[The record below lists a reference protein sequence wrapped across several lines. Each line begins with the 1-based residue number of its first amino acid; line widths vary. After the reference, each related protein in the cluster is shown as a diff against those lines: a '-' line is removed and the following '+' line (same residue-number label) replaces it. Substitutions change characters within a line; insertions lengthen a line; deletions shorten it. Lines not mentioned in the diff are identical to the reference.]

1 MAAREDSSQQTAT
14 TQQDGNSVVFVD
26 THLTKLDDRKIKR
39 IGLYTSSDLPQINQ
53 LLLDLQ
59 RIFPKEY
66 GLLDRQTI
74 YIRLNGETRVTKL
87 TTDLNFPEA
96 VEDENPAARR
106 VSLYLSDLARIVIG
120 LAKTFNA
127 IWHDDLIKEFTEN
140 FDELDRIAEWTGT
153 SDGEY
158 ISEFDL
164 ARNAYKIQELLDL
177 LTEVFAKYAGST
189 TVAEPTAAPEEEVPA
204 AQAGTATVPVVAP
217 SNSSQDTQQSEDGG
231 DTEEQ
236 EQTNDPQEN
245 SDITTEA
252 LFISSAAYHNLITQF
267 LDNAGLT
274 EASLTP
280 ELQRQLAQLNQ
291 SLKDKL
297 WDIIESL
304 PPEQREKLL
313 SHGLRIFLYQ
323 KLLIA
328 LQQDPTFYVLLDQ
341 FYQSYSQLI
350 YEENGLTVAE
360 ERIAEIEQYFATVSI
375 DQGINEQELNP
386 ILEKIRAQIRA
397 WKAQV
402 AEQAE
407 QERLQ
412 KKQNQEKFLDA
423 DKDKDGVIE
432 PDELEDYAITRLSS
446 PKIHFLPQQES
457 QLESHFSASGYDPQ
471 RRRLI
476 QDQSARMLWGTLA
489 ELFKDDIDQLNKLP
503 KSLQDQVYTQTLTYI
518 MGLSPDEQD
527 TLVLSP
533 SSLIRHIKNNSYRIL
548 GDAQFQHSYSQYTE
562 TKTATIISRAN
573 RVEKETEWAYSQL
586 SFELFGAHN
595 ISDENV
601 PDTADL
607 QGVKDEVDKYLH
619 ETVFAYMEQLP
630 TEDLLHLYLHSK
642 DRNEFLKEV
651 HKYLN
656 TDQVFVENIS
666 LFYTNLLVHYEKTNQ
681 VGRRDDLQRSLNTM
695 AQYDGRYFKVRASA
709 PAPVV
714 LLDNSLE
721 KVLKTDSKMIFDQSD
736 VTIRT
741 LVLNLG
747 LEDTLNLIQKNRSTV
762 LESVFQLP
770 PGTLTNA
777 NIEEFR
783 SLLSEYAK
791 VRSSELIASTASA
804 KPLSGIEAMYPGLRL
819 DKADTSFTKPNTASS
834 SAANQISSVRTV
846 QTVVQSRGKDGDEV
860 VAEATDTKTIKEKR
874 SVVLKY
880 FGGDWNSLSQA
891 DQASLYLY
899 YDLPFNEQ
907 TLKTDINNRLP
918 FIYEYIDFRAKKDY
932 GKVLKRLS
940 EEYERHGQKNFN
952 SVLKAGYLEATPSA
966 DHQRKINQLML
977 AVQVYE
983 FTELED
989 KVLQLAIAQA
999 AGYATAEALI
1009 EEQAILAQNAL
1020 SNAPEL
1026 NQIIQQLQF
1035 IDELLPE
1042 NLAAQT
1048 DVTGRSFL
1056 ENIRTSRRSAAVATE
1071 SGGSLFSAAASLA
1084 NPKSKLL
1091 GALEQI
1097 GGDKVKNE
1105 LLKKGAQSLGVK
1117 ALAGVASGGLL
1128 TAVMIGAD
1136 LLRSKKFREF
1146 VMYGSTAL
1154 VSSMLLALSSWGG
1167 LLGAIFGGAFGL
1179 QAGGLFGA
1187 MGGGLLGGYGGSAI
1201 FPQQWGN
1208 SIGFSP
1214 RQAPGLESLFPENN
1228 ASISDVGMRDARAG
1242 ATGGE
1247 GGGGA
1252 GGTGSTAAA
1261 TSAQGGG
1268 AGSTAASN
1276 AATSAAQASTTATS
1290 TTAAASTTT
1299 AAAASSFFTNLLG
1312 MPIALA
1318 APTVGLIIVTFFTG
1332 MTILVI
1338 SAAFLVPIPTRDS
1351 DWKSID
1357 DDPDNIAEEIEN
1369 RYIEVDKVAST
1380 TQIEN
1385 GVNTEVT
1392 YTITVT
1398 PKNDYTLRITKV
1410 TDTFRKSTEG
1420 GPDLSSG
1427 VTEGSFPAEPFSEPF
1442 EFSYTVMIGEGLVDS
1457 RVTNTLQVGFE
1468 AIDRNGYTVERNGLF
1483 KTSASIKVGNP
1494 VEGCWPTTGSITQL
1508 PYGHGSHNEDSYN
1521 SDAYDIGAAAG
1532 TPIYAPYSGELCRQ
1546 NYDGGGYGNWVNL
1559 TVPMEGVELV
1569 FIFAHLQKDAIPRS
1583 QQCMDVAASDL
1594 IGTVDST
1601 GNSTG
1606 NHLHYELVNDTPTAG
1621 LTLLDLVPK
1630 ETGTPRI
1637 DDFVSDC
1644 HE

>member
-1 MAAREDSSQQTAT
+1 MATRDESSQQTAT
-14 TQQDGNSVVFVD
+14 QQQDGNSVVFVD
-26 THLTKLDDRKIKR
+26 SHLTKLDDKKIKS
-39 IGLYTSSDLPQINQ
+39 IGLYTASDLPQINQ
-53 LLLDLQ
+53 LLLDLH
-59 RIFPKEY
+59 RVFPKEY

-87 TTDLNFPEA
+87 TTDLNFPEL
-96 VEDENPAARR
+96 VEEENPAARR
-106 VSLYLSDLARIVIG
+106 VSLYLSDLARIVVG

-127 IWHDDLIKEFTEN
+127 IWHDDLVKEYTEN
-140 FDELDRIAEWTGT
+140 FDDLDRIAEWTGT

-177 LTEVFAKYAGST
+177 LTEVFEKHAGTNVETAT
-189 TVAEPTAAPEEEVPA
+189 TTAPDEAAPA
-204 AQAGTATVPVVAP
+204 AQAGTATVPVVA
-217 SNSSQDTQQSEDGG
+217 SSSTSQETQEAEDGG
-231 DTEEQ
+231 DTENQ
-236 EQTNDPQEN
+236 EQTTNPQQN
-245 SDITTEA
+245 SDIATEA

-274 EASLTP
+274 ESRLPP

-297 WDIIESL
+297 WDIIENL
-304 PPEQREKLL
+304 PPDQRERLL

-323 KLLIA
+323 KLLIS
-328 LQQDPTFYVLLDQ
+328 LQQDPIFYVLLDQ

-360 ERIAEIEQYFATVSI
+360 ERIAEIERYFATVAV

-386 ILEKIRAQIRA
+386 ILEKIRAQIKA

-407 QERLQ
+407 QERQQ
-412 KKQNQEKFLDA
+412 KEQQQEKFLDA

-432 PDELEDYAITRLSS
+432 PDELEDYAISRLAS
-446 PKIHFLPQQES
+446 PKIHFQPQQES
-457 QLESHFSASGYDPQ
+457 QLDSLFSANGFDPK
-471 RRRLI
+471 RRRLA

-489 ELFKDDIDQLNKLP
+489 ELFKDDVDQLNKLP
-503 KSLQDQVYTQTLTYI
+503 QSIRDQVYIQTLTYI

-527 TLVLSP
+527 TLILSP

-548 GDAQFQHSYSQYTE
+548 GDAQFQHSYSQYTQ

-573 RVEKETEWAYSQL
+573 RVEKETEWAYQQL

-595 ISDENV
+595 ISDENI
-601 PDTADL
+601 PDTPDL

-642 DRNEFLKEV
+642 DRTEFLKEV

-666 LFYTNLLVHYEKTNQ
+666 LFYTNLLIHYEKTNQ
-681 VGRRDDLQRSLNTM
+681 VSRRDDLQRSLNTM
-695 AQYDGRYFKVRASA
+695 AQYDGRYFTVRAAA

-721 KVLKTDSKMIFDQSD
+721 KILKTDSKMIFDQSD

-783 SLLSEYAK
+783 TLLSEYA
-791 VRSSELIASTASA
+791 RLQSSVLVANTASG
-804 KPLSGIEAMYPGLRL
+804 KSMTGIEAMYPGLRL
-819 DKADTSFTKPNTASS
+819 DQAKGANKSKDSITKTAAQLES
-834 SAANQISSVRTV
+834 TV
-846 QTVVQSRGKDGDEV
+846 PIKRVVELNGKKGDEV

-932 GKVLKRLS
+932 GKLLKELS
-940 EEYERHGQKNFN
+940 GEYVRHGQKNFN

-966 DHQRKINQLML
+966 DHQRKINQLIL

-983 FTELED
+983 FSLLEAEQ
-989 KVLQLAIAQA
+989 QLAIAQA

-1026 NQIIQQLQF
+1026 NEIIQQMQL

-1048 DVTGRSFL
+1048 DVTGQSFL
-1056 ENIRTSRRSAAVATE
+1056 ENIRTSRRSAAVASE
-1071 SGGSLFSAAASLA
+1071 SGGSLFSVASSLA
-1084 NPKSKLL
+1084 NPKTKLL
-1091 GALEQI
+1091 SALEQI
-1097 GGDKVKNE
+1097 GGGKVKDQ
-1105 LLKKGAQSLGVK
+1105 LLKKGVQSLGVK
-1117 ALAGVASGGLL
+1117 ALAGAASGGVL
-1128 TAVMIGAD
+1128 TAITIGAD

-1154 VSSMLLALSSWGG
+1154 
-1167 LLGAIFGGAFGL
+1167 
-1179 QAGGLFGA
+1179 
-1187 MGGGLLGGYGGSAI
+1187 
-1201 FPQQWGN
+1201 
-1208 SIGFSP
+1208 
-1214 RQAPGLESLFPENN
+1214 
-1228 ASISDVGMRDARAG
+1228 
-1242 ATGGE
+1242 
-1247 GGGGA
+1247 
-1252 GGTGSTAAA
+1252 
-1261 TSAQGGG
+1261 
-1268 AGSTAASN
+1268 
-1276 AATSAAQASTTATS
+1276 
-1290 TTAAASTTT
+1290 
-1299 AAAASSFFTNLLG
+1299 
-1312 MPIALA
+1312 
-1318 APTVGLIIVTFFTG
+1318 
-1332 MTILVI
+1332 
-1338 SAAFLVPIPTRDS
+1338 
-1351 DWKSID
+1351 
-1357 DDPDNIAEEIEN
+1357 
-1369 RYIEVDKVAST
+1369 
-1380 TQIEN
+1380 
-1385 GVNTEVT
+1385 
-1392 YTITVT
+1392 
-1398 PKNDYTLRITKV
+1398 
-1410 TDTFRKSTEG
+1410 
-1420 GPDLSSG
+1420 
-1427 VTEGSFPAEPFSEPF
+1427 
-1442 EFSYTVMIGEGLVDS
+1442 
-1457 RVTNTLQVGFE
+1457 
-1468 AIDRNGYTVERNGLF
+1468 
-1483 KTSASIKVGNP
+1483 
-1494 VEGCWPTTGSITQL
+1494 
-1508 PYGHGSHNEDSYN
+1508 
-1521 SDAYDIGAAAG
+1521 
-1532 TPIYAPYSGELCRQ
+1532 
-1546 NYDGGGYGNWVNL
+1546 
-1559 TVPMEGVELV
+1559 
-1569 FIFAHLQKDAIPRS
+1569 
-1583 QQCMDVAASDL
+1583 
-1594 IGTVDST
+1594 
-1601 GNSTG
+1601 
-1606 NHLHYELVNDTPTAG
+1606 
-1621 LTLLDLVPK
+1621 
-1630 ETGTPRI
+1630 
-1637 DDFVSDC
+1637 
-1644 HE
+1644 